1 MEWPKHYSSETAPP
15 AVIELTTRLVPL
27 LIQGTHPAMA
37 TLREQFSRAR
47 ISRVELTGVG
57 FFVNFDVPN
66 DLPLT
71 EPPEVAGGSAE
82 IRLVGAD
89 IPAGCVLFVRR
100 GRLAMFEGF
109 TYDPEWSADA
119 LVASVE
125 KVVPIYLG

>member
-15 AVIELTTRLVPL
+15 AVIELTTRLVSL
-27 LIQGTHPAMA
+27 LIQGAHPAMA

-71 EPPEVAGGSAE
+71 EPPEVAAGSAE
-82 IRLVGAD
+82 IRLDAN
-89 IPAGCVLFVRR
+89 IAAGCVLFVRG
-100 GRLAMFEGF
+100 GRLTMFEGF
-109 TYDPEWSADA
+109 TYDAEWSVDA
-119 LVASVE
+119 LVESVE
-125 KVVPIYLG
+125 NVVPIYPG